1 MSNEDTPRRAF
12 LGQLSLIA
20 LAASAP
26 PAASVARRR
35 PPPAEASTS
44 PWDMSWVDRVTPA
57 KYKVVL
63 ESTNLNDGAVLDLAQ
78 DIMDTFHEVYD
89 SPDDET
95 RVVVVMRQ
103 LGPPMAL
110 QDALWDR
117 YAIGEV
123 RNVTDPVT
131 KAPARRNPFL
141 RVARGESTYE
151 GQAKLEPLMAR
162 GMIVLVCNRA
172 AMHLARALAERSK
185 RDVEQVRAD
194 VRGGLV
200 PGALLMPNGIFALV
214 RAQNAGCGFLKL

>member
-1 MSNEDTPRRAF
+1 MSIEDTPRRAF

-20 LAASAP
+20 LAATSP
-26 PAASVARRR
+26 GTASVASRRM
-35 PPPAEASTS
+35 PLAETSTS

-78 DIMDTFHEVYD
+78 DLMDTFHEVYN
-89 SPDDET
+89 SPDAET

-110 QDALWDR
+110 QDALWDK

-123 RNVTDPVT
+123 RNVTDPAT
-131 KAPARRNPFL
+131 KAPARRNPYL
-141 RVARGESTYE
+141 RVGPGESTYA
-151 GQAKLEPLMAR
+151 GQAKLEPLIAR

-172 AMHLARALAERSK
+172 AMNLAHTLAERSK
-185 RDVEQVRAD
+185 KDVEQVRAD
-194 VRGGLV
+194 VRSGLV

-214 RAQNAGCGFLKL
+214 RAQNAGCAFLKL